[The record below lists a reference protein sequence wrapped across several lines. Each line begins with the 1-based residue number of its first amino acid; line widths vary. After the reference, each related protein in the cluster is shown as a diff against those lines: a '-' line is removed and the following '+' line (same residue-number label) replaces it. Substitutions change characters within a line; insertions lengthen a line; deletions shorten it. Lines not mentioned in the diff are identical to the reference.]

1 MAEEMGLHFSEY
13 GEKNRL
19 LFYSYLNDI
28 NIIVEDKDKE
38 YEYEIIFKRLLKD
51 RYKIVSLFTAGGKQ
65 KVIERFEE
73 FGKVDDNNTKMIY
86 VVDGD
91 FDRIIHEAE
100 MIRAD
105 NFIYLSTY
113 NIENYFI
120 DEEALIKF
128 AQGKMKKTNAVVRRM
143 IDYSKWQ
150 KETVNKAEELYILY
164 CAVQKSI
171 YGEKNVG
178 QSPYIYINSE
188 DGSIRE
194 EAFIKYYEMMKEK
207 NPRIDNEIRLIK
219 NKYNILYGTDYF
231 SLICGKF
238 MMISL
243 FCYTK
248 NKLPYSF
255 CKDDFRWW
263 MINHFDINK
272 LNYVKDKIDKVMEAN

>member
-128 AQGKMKKTNAVVRRM
+128 A
-143 IDYSKWQ
+143 
-150 KETVNKAEELYILY
+150 
-164 CAVQKSI
+164 
-171 YGEKNVG
+171 
-178 QSPYIYINSE
+178 
-188 DGSIRE
+188 
-194 EAFIKYYEMMKEK
+194 
-207 NPRIDNEIRLIK
+207 
-219 NKYNILYGTDYF
+219 
-231 SLICGKF
+231 
-238 MMISL
+238 
-243 FCYTK
+243 
-248 NKLPYSF
+248 
-255 CKDDFRWW
+255 
-263 MINHFDINK
+263 
-272 LNYVKDKIDKVMEAN
+272 